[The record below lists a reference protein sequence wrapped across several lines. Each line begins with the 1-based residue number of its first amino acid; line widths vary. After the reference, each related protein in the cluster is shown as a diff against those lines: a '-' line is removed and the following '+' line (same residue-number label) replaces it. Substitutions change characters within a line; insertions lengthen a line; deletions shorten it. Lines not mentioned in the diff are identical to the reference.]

1 MAQLV
6 ILGHKTRSKEVIEIL
21 EMLGGKVSIKLSGGA
36 SSIGYYI
43 NSIGNID
50 FKHYSYFDDAIQF
63 TLEEF
68 LEKFPYKVG
77 DKVYNVVQN
86 ENQTITNLIWDPQE
100 NEIVYQT
107 NYNEYVYVN
116 YLQPYKEETKE
127 KINVAKLLEGCP
139 RGMELDCVMYEDCRF
154 LNVDTEGNSY
164 LIRIT
169 TPCGVKYLDK
179 YGCYTTDDKAKC
191 IIFPKGKM
199 TWEGF
204 VPPCKF
210 KDGDILAYHI
220 SDEPTIFIH
229 RNKPDERNYKT
240 SFYVGIDSSGV
251 FYIYNKYTSVALC
264 SNHDT
269 RLATEE
275 EKQKLFDA
283 IKANGYK
290 WNAETKTLEKLVE
303 PKFKVGDKVLWNY
316 DTRKTN
322 TISNVTLTENRG
334 YVYWIDTEGCSS
346 GWWGE
351 NELTPIPNKFDIS
364 TLIPFESR
372 VLARYCKDSKWIP
385 TFWGSYDKE
394 DPENPYNCCGMLFA
408 QCIPYEGNE
417 YLLNT
422 ADDCDEYFKTW
433 Q

>member
-21 EMLGGKVSIKLSGGA
+21 EMLGGRNLRDCVCNVPGYAYSIDEQGIIDLYISHSN
-36 SSIGYYI
+36 SSIT
-43 NSIGNID
+43 
-50 FKHYSYFDDAIQF
+50 F

-169 TPCGVKYLDK
+169 TPCGVKHLDK
-179 YGCYTTDDKAKC
+179 YGCYTIDDKAKC

-204 VPPCKF
+204 VPPYEF
-210 KDGDILAYHI
+210 KDGDMLATNLGSVFYLNTRLNT
-220 SDEPTIFIH
+220 DE
-229 RNKPDERNYKT
+229 YYGC
-240 SFYVGIDSSGV
+240 YVGIGGDGSFHICAPFAYKECCG
-251 FYIYNKYTSVALC
+251 
-264 SNHDT
+264 
-269 RLATEE
+269 LATEE
-275 EKQKLFDA
+275 EKQKLSKA
-283 IKANGYK
+283 IKDNGYK
-290 WNAETKTLEKLVE
+290 WNAETKTLEKLR
-303 PKFKVGDKVLWNY
+303 KFKVGDRVRLKSNPDYIYTIYCLTWDDNKKLAYKLLPKNDKHLILVSLNKQDNY
-316 DTRKTN
+316 
-322 TISNVTLTENRG
+322 
-334 YVYWIDTEGCSS
+334 
-346 GWWGE
+346 
-351 NELTPIPNKFDIS
+351 ELVPNKFDIS